1 MTQPRIR
8 IYPSRKWPNA
18 ASGRRRSQMILLI
31 ASMGSYVRARNTP
44 RPRLWDL
51 TAAAFPPALQPGAQP
66 RPPDRCFFL
75 GSKKTRQSFI
85 HKLKIGVCTR
95 PPSTRRHFS
104 SIFALSSPGYPLAEA
119 ATNLIIKERLDAV
132 LAHAFVM
139 HQRIKLIFQ

>member
-1 MTQPRIR
+1 MCIRDSYETQKTQ
-8 IYPSRKWPNA
+8 YPWGFKPH
-18 ASGRRRSQMILLI
+18 
-31 ASMGSYVRARNTP
+31 
-44 RPRLWDL
+44 
-51 TAAAFPPALQPGAQP
+51 FPLVSST
-66 RPPDRCFFL
+66 RFPDEPFL

-85 HKLKIGVCTR
+85 HKLNIGVCTR

-139 HQRIKLIFQ
+139 HQRIKLIFQQVPFIGFRITRLQASAWCQSTE